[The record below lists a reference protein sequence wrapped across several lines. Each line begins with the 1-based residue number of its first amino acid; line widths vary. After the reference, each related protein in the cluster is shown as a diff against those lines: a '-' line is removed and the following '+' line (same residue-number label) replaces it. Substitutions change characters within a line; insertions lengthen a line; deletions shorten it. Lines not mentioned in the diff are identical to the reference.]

1 MTHWKVSRRTGW
13 LVVALLVT
21 GALLALV
28 PAAAMTQ
35 TPYAQ
40 GVLYEVRED
49 VNCNP
54 GTSTSPTCPDT
65 SAQGFGVRLANA
77 TLLGGVAPFPGGV
90 QGPPEFTGTIT
101 INASSVLSQ
110 VDWTGPIHGK
120 FSVANVKG
128 STVTGTLS
136 GQLDLSPAI
145 FGGVPIARVSG
156 HWHGTKGTL
165 QAGGTFSGAFLVPF
179 GCPLGVGA
187 CYLKIDPATEQVV
200 GVEPVQFPS
209 EFVFIGGSPTPLVKL
224 LVTLF
229 Q

>member
-1 MTHWKVSRRTGW
+1 MDRKVSRRTG
-13 LVVALLVT
+13 VVALLVV

-28 PAAAMTQ
+28 PAAAMAQ

-54 GTSTSPTCPDT
+54 GDSTAPDCDVLTGT
-65 SAQGFGVRLANA
+65 SAHGFGVRLANA
-77 TLLGGVAPFPGGV
+77 TLLGGVPPFLGGV
-90 QGPPEFTGTIT
+90 LGPPEFTGAMT

-120 FSVANVKG
+120 FSVANVSGK
-128 STVTGTLS
+128 TVTATLS

-145 FGGVPIARVSG
+145 FGSVPIAPVSG
-156 HWHGTKGTL
+156 QWHATKGTL
-165 QAGGTFSGAFLVPF
+165 KAGSPFAGVFLIPFACPVGTPW
-179 GCPLGVGA
+179 VGQA
-187 CYLKIDPATEQVV
+187 CYLALDANGQPTGGVV
-200 GVEPVQFPS
+200 PLLAGEYAGGVV
-209 EFVFIGGSPTPLVKL
+209 PLVKL

-229 Q
+229 K